1 MGEHTEVFKGTTGD
15 GAAVTVTEF
24 ESAHEI
30 QLSVELTAEM
40 VATPGLRSVSIVLSN
55 QEWMKLAQE
64 VERTARAFAEASS
77 G

>member
-1 MGEHTEVFKGTTGD
+1 MSEHAELFKGTTRD
-15 GAAVTVTEF
+15 GVAVTVTEF

-40 VATPGLRSVSIVLSN
+40 VAAPGLRSVPVVLSN
-55 QEWMKLAQE
+55 PEWLRLAEE
-64 VERTARAFAEASS
+64 VERTVRAFAEPSS